1 MFIGRAVLSREDAL
15 PSCFQTKEAKD
26 KHMEVVEK
34 FINVKALAEHL
45 SVAKSFIYKLV
56 SEKRIPFY
64 RIGCRI
70 LFKLSEVEYVI
81 RKEMR
86 YA

>member
-1 MFIGRAVLSREDAL
+1 
-15 PSCFQTKEAKD
+15 
-26 KHMEVVEK
+26 MEVVEK

-56 SEKRIPFY
+56 SEGRIPHY
-64 RIGCRI
+64 KVGSRY
-70 LFKLSEVEYVI
+70 LFKLSEVENLMA
-81 RKEMR
+81 KEMR